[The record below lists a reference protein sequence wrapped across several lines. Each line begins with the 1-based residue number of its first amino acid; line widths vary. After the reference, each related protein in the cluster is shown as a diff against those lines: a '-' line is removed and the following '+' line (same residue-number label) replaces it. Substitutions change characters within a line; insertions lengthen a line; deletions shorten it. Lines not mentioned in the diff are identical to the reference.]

1 LKKKPSG
8 ILPVAN
14 YFIYFFLSFAVHSN
28 FKVVFFRRDVII
40 HVCDETRDAKK
51 DFTCPQDLLL
61 SQMGYFRDITSG
73 QSLEDVDI
81 SVHCDVTIFE
91 WLMDWLKAQA
101 RDEYDLEPPPPP
113 VKAIE
118 DTEGDDKESS
128 EGGPLQEPELTANN
142 VVSILVSAS
151 FLKMGPLVDYALMFL
166 HQNMNKVLATTHN
179 LNCLGEPLLTRY
191 YTICADPL

>member
-1 LKKKPSG
+1 MIFKSTFEDTISEVKTIFACFKFKIQKSF
-8 ILPVAN
+8 LPIN
-14 YFIYFFLSFAVHSN
+14 YDI
-28 FKVVFFRRDVII
+28 FRREVVI

-91 WLMDWLKAQA
+91 WLMDWLKAQQLNGLNTDYPNA
-101 RDEYDLEPPPPP
+101 VVVVDQDLD
-113 VKAIE
+113 VTNLE
-118 DTEGDDKESS
+118 DSS
-128 EGGPLQEPELTANN
+128 ANSEITEPELNANN

-151 FLKMGPLVDYALMFL
+151 FLKMGPLVDITLMYL
-166 HQNMNKVLATTHN
+166 HQNMNNVLLTTHN
-179 LNCLGEPLLTRY
+179 LNCLGEPLLTR
-191 YTICADPL
+191 

>member
-1 LKKKPSG
+1 MFQIQNSK
-8 ILPVAN
+8 ILPIN
-14 YFIYFFLSFAVHSN
+14 YDI
-28 FKVVFFRRDVII
+28 FRREVVI

-91 WLMDWLKAQA
+91 WLMDWLKAQQLNGLNTDYPNA
-101 RDEYDLEPPPPP
+101 VVVDQDLD
-113 VKAIE
+113 ITNLE
-118 DTEGDDKESS
+118 DSS
-128 EGGPLQEPELTANN
+128 ANSEVTEPELNANN

-151 FLKMGPLVDYALMFL
+151 FLKMGPLVDITLMYL
-166 HQNMNKVLATTHN
+166 HQNMNNVLLTTHN
-179 LNCLGEPLLTRY
+179 LNCLGEPLLTR
-191 YTICADPL
+191 

>member
-1 LKKKPSG
+1 M
-8 ILPVAN
+8 
-14 YFIYFFLSFAVHSN
+14 
-28 FKVVFFRRDVII
+28 II

-91 WLMDWLKAQA
+91 WLMDWLKAQSQ
-101 RDEYDLEPPPPP
+101 DSSDSDPNLDSEINPEDPEIK
-113 VKAIE
+113 VK
-118 DTEGDDKESS
+118 
-128 EGGPLQEPELTANN
+128 QEPELTPNN

-151 FLKMGPLVDYALMFL
+151 FLKMGPLVDYALMYL

-179 LNCLGEPLLTRY
+179 LNCLGEPLLTR
-191 YTICADPL
+191 

>member
-1 LKKKPSG
+1 MFHQESYKSTHNRLL
-8 ILPVAN
+8 IV
-14 YFIYFFLSFAVHSN
+14 LSSYIFYLYSRRE
-28 FKVVFFRRDVII
+28 VVI

-91 WLMDWLKAQA
+91 WLMDWLKAQHPEYQTTTINTVET
-101 RDEYDLEPPPPP
+101 DEDGNEIQ
-113 VKAIE
+113 KT
-118 DTEGDDKESS
+118 D
-128 EGGPLQEPELTANN
+128 PELDANN

-151 FLKMGPLVDYALMFL
+151 FLKMGPLVDFALMYL
-166 HQNMNKVLATTHN
+166 HQNMNKVLLTTHN
-179 LNCLGEPLLTRY
+179 LNCLGEPLLTR
-191 YTICADPL
+191 

>member
-1 LKKKPSG
+1 MMNK
-8 ILPVAN
+8 IAI
-14 YFIYFFLSFAVHSN
+14 FSFGL
-28 FKVVFFRRDVII
+28 FRREVII

-91 WLMDWLKAQA
+91 WLMDWLKAQSQ
-101 RDEYDLEPPPPP
+101 DSSDSDPNLDSEINPEDPEIK
-113 VKAIE
+113 VK
-118 DTEGDDKESS
+118 
-128 EGGPLQEPELTANN
+128 QEPELTPNN

-151 FLKMGPLVDYALMFL
+151 FLKMGPLVDYALMYL

-179 LNCLGEPLLTRY
+179 LNCLGEPLLTR
-191 YTICADPL
+191 